1 LRLAAI
7 VNRPTERVREALP
20 TCFTCR
26 ARRVPAASVLSS
38 TRTRLTDLNAKVD
51 ELTACLK
58 GDAAKVI
65 KILRSA
71 PFNHAYVQTFGDF
84 TNGNLRL
91 NIYKVTVGI
100 VRAITASGDKVIII
114 LGHLEELAKAFIERT
129 PAVSPRLPKLS
140 ASPLRVA

>member
-1 LRLAAI
+1 
-7 VNRPTERVREALP
+7 
-20 TCFTCR
+20 
-26 ARRVPAASVLSS
+26 VPAASVLSS

-51 ELTACLK
+51 ELTVCLK

-65 KILRSA
+65 KILTSA
-71 PFNHAYVQTFGDF
+71 PFNNAYVQTFGDF